1 MGRGAWQMQHGRGK
15 DERKRERLPKKI
27 CQQNNKSA
35 NQMWWWVKSMD
46 EGESIFLF
54 LFFQF
59 AIFIICDDAVVCTAE
74 LVNFNAH
81 MYLTIFIK
89 TH

>member
-1 MGRGAWQMQHGRGK
+1 
-15 DERKRERLPKKI
+15 
-27 CQQNNKSA
+27 
-35 NQMWWWVKSMD
+35 MWWWVKSMD

-54 LFFQF
+54 LFFFFQF